1 MILLSLNTISS
12 VRFRALG
19 QDELSGCV
27 AYRKSGAERE
37 PDAEN

>member
-1 MILLSLNTISS
+1 MILLFLSNIFRQVL
-12 VRFRALG
+12 RALG
-19 QDELSGCV
+19 QGELIGCV